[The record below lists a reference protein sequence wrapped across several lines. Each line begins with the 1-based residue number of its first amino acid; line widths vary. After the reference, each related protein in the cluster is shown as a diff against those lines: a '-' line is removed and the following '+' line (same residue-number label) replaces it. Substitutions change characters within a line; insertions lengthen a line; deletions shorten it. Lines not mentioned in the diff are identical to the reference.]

1 MQHQWFVE
9 RSLSATL
16 TRAAGQFP
24 AIVLTGPR
32 QSGKTTLIRHHFG
45 QTHRYCSLD
54 DPLIREQATSDP
66 NLLMARFE
74 PPVMFDEIQ
83 YAPSLLHTI
92 KAEIDRRRDPGR
104 FLLSGSAQFSMVKG
118 ISESL
123 AGRCGFLTL
132 LPFQRSEHPATGWK
146 AMELGGGYPEVLLRG
161 HRGTREWYEAY
172 FETYLERDLRSLLDI
187 GKLRDFR
194 IVLGLLAAR
203 TAQELN
209 LSAVARQAG
218 VTEKTVAA
226 WVSVLE
232 ASYLVIPVPC
242 FHRNF
247 GKRLVKRPK
256 LYFWDTGLACHLT
269 GVRSRELLEHGPLAG
284 ALFESFVVAEI
295 AKDTAHRGLDRRLS
309 HARTNN
315 GVEADF
321 VLEDLERRRIIF
333 GEVKRRR
340 TVRPDDARNLRVLR
354 EASRD
359 MQREGWAVDTVI
371 VTTGDEHESLP
382 DGTTVCGIETDF
394 PGTITG

>member
-1 MQHQWFVE
+1 MKYVPRVAE
-9 RSLSATL
+9 SRLRRL
-16 TRAAGQFP
+16 AGLFP
-24 AIVLTGPR
+24 AVAVTGPR
-32 QSGKTTLIRHHFG
+32 QSGKTTLLRHAFP
-45 QTHRYCSLD
+45 QYAFRSFDLPEERAFFED
-54 DPLIREQATSDP
+54 DPRGFVSALPRHVILDEVQRV
-66 NLLMARFE
+66 
-74 PPVMFDEIQ
+74 PPIFD
-83 YAPSLLHTI
+83 YL
-92 KAEIDRRRDPGR
+92 KAEIDRRRDPGQ
-104 FLLSGSAQFSMVKG
+104 FLLSGSARFSMVKG
-118 ISESL
+118 IAESL

-161 HRGTREWYEAY
+161 HRGTREWYGAY
-172 FETYLERDLRSLLDI
+172 LETYLERDLRSLLDI

-247 GKRLVKRPK
+247 GKRLVKRSK

-269 GVRSRELLEHGPLAG
+269 GVRSRELLERGPLAG
-284 ALFESFVVAEI
+284 ALFENFVVAEI
-295 AKDTAHRGLDRRLS
+295 AKDTAHRGLDQKLF
-309 HARTNN
+309 HARTNT

-321 VLEDLERRRIIF
+321 VLEDLERRRIVF

-340 TVRPDDARNLRVLR
+340 TVRPDDARNLRALR

-382 DGTTVCGIETDF
+382 DGTTVCGIETGF